1 VACRTA
7 EATGA
12 AAVLCL
18 AFPLQ
23 PPARAGKEPSP
34 SRQPELDAVPLPMLI
49 VQGESDRFGMPE
61 PGPNRE
67 VAVVKGDHSL
77 RSDGEAVTAA
87 VERWLGALTPKRRE
101 AVAR

>member
-7 EATGA
+7 EAIGA

-34 SRQPELDAVPLPMLI
+34 SRQPELDAVKVPMLI

-61 PGPNRE
+61 AGPKRE
-67 VAVVKGDHSL
+67 VVRVNGDHSL
-77 RSDGEAVTAA
+77 RSDHEPIRIA
-87 VERWLGALTPKRRE
+87 VERWLGKLG
-101 AVAR
+101 